1 MNYRNSIRNRVF
13 RYIDELLKNRVN
25 HKLVDLLQFINGIS
39 YNYDILNLFR
49 QIMKHIRYRKTNK
62 PDIEETTV
70 NGRGNIIDK
79 RVNSQKKLQQ
89 TITTKLY

>member
-13 RYIDELLKNRVN
+13 RYIDELLKDRVN

-49 QIMKHIRYRKTNK
+49 
-62 PDIEETTV
+62 
-70 NGRGNIIDK
+70 
-79 RVNSQKKLQQ
+79 
-89 TITTKLY
+89 